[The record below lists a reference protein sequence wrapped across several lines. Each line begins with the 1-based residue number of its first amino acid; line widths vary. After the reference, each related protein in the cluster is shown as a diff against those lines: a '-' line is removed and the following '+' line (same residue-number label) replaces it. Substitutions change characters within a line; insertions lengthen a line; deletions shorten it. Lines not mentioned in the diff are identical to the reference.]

1 MRIERAPRSLRS
13 PLIIQGE
20 ADLTVDWSHN
30 LTVLKG
36 KFSQPQILMLGH
48 ARHHLANESPEL
60 RARYFDFLE
69 GRLR

>member
-1 MRIERAPRSLRS
+1 M
-13 PLIIQGE
+13 
-20 ADLTVDWSHN
+20 TVDWSHN

-60 RARYFDFLE
+60 RARYFDFLK